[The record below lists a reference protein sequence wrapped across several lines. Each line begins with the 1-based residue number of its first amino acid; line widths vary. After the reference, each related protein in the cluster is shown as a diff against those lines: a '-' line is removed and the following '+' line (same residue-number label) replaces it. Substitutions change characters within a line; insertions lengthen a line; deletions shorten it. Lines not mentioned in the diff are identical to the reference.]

1 MRRIIIGLAMA
12 AVAFTVTACSTTG
25 GTGGTGGTIDGTSW
39 ALKTYD
45 VSGTA
50 TNVPA
55 GTRVDAT
62 FADGKVNGFAGCN
75 VYNAPVTISGA
86 TIKVGAA
93 ATTAMACD
101 PAKTSL
107 EQAYLGNLA
116 KAATFTAT
124 SDTLTMFDSAG
135 KSILVYSA
143 AAANPL
149 EGSWDVTGYNNG
161 KQAVVSPVTGSTLT
175 AIFTPDQVS
184 GSAGCNTYSGPYTL
198 NGTTLKIGPL
208 ASTMR
213 ACADQAVNDQEQ
225 QFLAALQASTTYG
238 QSGNIL
244 TLKAAGGEN
253 QVTLIPAK

>member
-1 MRRIIIGLAMA
+1 MRRIIAGLAIA
-12 AVAFTVTACSTTG
+12 AVAFSVAACSAG

-50 TNVPA
+50 TAVPA
-55 GTRVDAT
+55 GTRVDAK
-62 FADGKVNGFAGCN
+62 FADGKVSGFSGCN
-75 VYNAPVTISGA
+75 IYNAPVTISGA
-86 TIKVGAA
+86 TIKVGNA
-93 ATTAMACD
+93 ATTMMACEPD
-101 PAKTSL
+101 KTSL
-107 EQAYLGNLA
+107 EQAYLANLA

-124 SDTLTMFDSAG
+124 ADALTMFDSAG

-161 KQAVVSPVTGSTLT
+161 KQAVVSPVADSKLT

-184 GSAGCNTYSGPYTL
+184 GSAGCNTYSGGYTL

-208 ASTMR
+208 ASTMK

-225 QFLAALQASTTYG
+225 QFLAALQASTTYD
-238 QSGNIL
+238 QTGNIL

-253 QVTLIPAK
+253 QVTLVPAK

>member
-1 MRRIIIGLAMA
+1 MRRIIIGLAIA
-12 AVAFTVTACSTTG
+12 AVAFSATACSTSG
-25 GTGGTGGTIDGTSW
+25 AAGGTGGTIDGTSW

-50 TNVPA
+50 TAVPA
-55 GTRVDAT
+55 GTRVDAQ
-62 FADGKVNGFAGCN
+62 FAGGKVSGFSGCN

-86 TIKVGAA
+86 TIKVGTA
-93 ATTAMACD
+93 ATTMMACD
-101 PAKTSL
+101 ADKTAL

-124 SDTLTMFDSAG
+124 KDALTMFDSAG

-149 EGSWDVTGYNNG
+149 EGSWEVTGYNNG
-161 KQAVVSPVTGSTLT
+161 KQAVVGPVAGSTLT
-175 AIFTPDQVS
+175 AIFTADQVS

-198 NGTTLKIGPL
+198 DGTTLKIGPL
-208 ASTMR
+208 ASTMK

-225 QFLAALQASTTYG
+225 QFLAALQASTTFS

>member
-1 MRRIIIGLAMA
+1 MRRIFIGLAVA
-12 AVAFTVTACSTTG
+12 AVALIVAACSTAG
-25 GTGGTGGTIDGTSW
+25 GAGGTIDGTSW

-50 TNVPA
+50 TAVPA
-55 GTRVDAT
+55 GTRVDAK
-62 FADGKVNGFAGCN
+62 FAEGKVSGFSGCN

-101 PAKTSL
+101 ADKTAL

-124 SDTLTMFDSAG
+124 KDALTMFDSSG
-135 KSILVYSA
+135 KSLLVYSA

-161 KQAVVSPVTGSTLT
+161 KQAVVSPVAGSKLT
-175 AIFTPDQVS
+175 AIFTADQVS
-184 GSAGCNTYSGPYTL
+184 GAAGCNTYSGGYTID
-198 NGTTLKIGPL
+198 GTTIKIGPL
-208 ASTMR
+208 ASTQK
-213 ACADQAVNDQEQ
+213 ACADEAVNTQEQ
-225 QFLAALQASTTYG
+225 QFLAALQASTTYS

>member
-1 MRRIIIGLAMA
+1 MRRIFIGLAVA
-12 AVAFTVTACSTTG
+12 AVALIVAACSTAG
-25 GTGGTGGTIDGTSW
+25 GAGGTIDGTSW

-50 TNVPA
+50 TAVPA
-55 GTRVDAT
+55 GTRVDAK
-62 FADGKVNGFAGCN
+62 FAEGKVSGFSGCN

-86 TIKVGAA
+86 TIKVGTA

-101 PAKTSL
+101 ADKTAL

-124 SDTLTMFDSAG
+124 KDALTMFDSAG
-135 KSILVYSA
+135 KSLLVYSA

-161 KQAVVSPVTGSTLT
+161 KQATVAPVADSKLT
-175 AIFTPDQVS
+175 AIFTADQVS
-184 GSAGCNTYSGPYTL
+184 GSAGCNTYSGGYTID
-198 NGTTLKIGPL
+198 GTTVKIGPL
-208 ASTMR
+208 ASTQK

-225 QFLAALQASTTYG
+225 QFLAALQASTTYS
-238 QSGNIL
+238 QSGNTL
-244 TLKAAGGEN
+244 TLKVAGGEN
-253 QVTLIPAK
+253 QVTLVPAK